1 MEREEAERLVAQ
13 YGSAVYRLAYART
26 GSREDAEDVTQ
37 ETFLRLVR
45 SSPVFQDGAHEKA
58 WLLRVAAHCAADVF
72 RAPWRKRDLPLE
84 AAAGASVPPPEEPDG
99 SVLSAVLALP
109 EKYRLPVHLFY
120 YEGYSIKEAAAI
132 LGRRE
137 MDRVELSPDQR
148 ARIVQA
154 MVEEPPRKQRRRP
167 PVRLLV
173 AAALVCGVLTTSA
186 LALSPTLRDYLAQAL
201 GSFTSYSREPEGAAA
216 ADQNIEIRVVSAV
229 TDQYRMKIY
238 VEAQD
243 LTGEYFTDDRI
254 LMWWKI
260 PREWGG
266 ASVSSVPYAIAYDP
280 ETHTALF
287 ELDMSGYRRAEV
299 NEELELTVDWIQAGQ
314 MEVETTEVLPVEL
327 LSDQYL
333 ETMTLDNGDMV
344 LVPEQT
350 PAELE
355 GTDLF
360 RLSSLG
366 FAPDGTLQAIFELS
380 QELAEDDSILLGKN
394 ELSFT
399 ALVDGELP
407 FGEDTEWE
415 HYSFTW
421 NGRPYVGC
429 GQKMP
434 LTDKDRV
441 TLSNVSGGLTRH
453 ISGPWTISFPV
464 ENIPVK
470 EIELTGDIGE
480 WSYPTTFAIS
490 PLGAMMTGSIDVG
503 SWGNG
508 PFAVI
513 YEDGTR
519 FEDVTVRHSIFTPG
533 ELCVLGNWEFTEP
546 LDLDR
551 AVAVEI
557 GDWHIPLT
565 GPEAGVVRP
574 Q

>member
-1 MEREEAERLVAQ
+1 MMEQ
-13 YGSAVYRLAYART
+13 
-26 GSREDAEDVTQ
+26 
-37 ETFLRLVR
+37 
-45 SSPVFQDGAHEKA
+45 
-58 WLLRVAAHCAADVF
+58 
-72 RAPWRKRDLPLE
+72 
-84 AAAGASVPPPEEPDG
+84 
-99 SVLSAVLALP
+99 
-109 EKYRLPVHLFY
+109 KY
-120 YEGYSIKEAAAI
+120 
-132 LGRRE
+132 RRE

-167 PVRLLV
+167 PVRLLI
-173 AAALVCGVLTTSA
+173 AAALVCGALTTSA
-186 LALSPTLRDYLAQAL
+186 LALSPALRDYLAQAL
-201 GSFTSYSREPEGAAA
+201 GSFTSYSQEPEGAAA

-254 LMWWKI
+254 RIWWEV
-260 PREWGG
+260 PREWGST
-266 ASVSSVPYAIAYDP
+266 SVSSAPYCIAYDS

-287 ELDMSGYRRAEV
+287 ELDMSGYQRAEV
-299 NEELELTVDWIQAGQ
+299 SEELELTVGWFLAGIY
-314 MEVETTEVLPVEL
+314 TEHTDEELPAEL

-480 WSYPTTFAIS
+480 WSYSTTFAIS

-519 FEDVTVRHSIFTPG
+519 FENVTVRHSIFTPG

-574 Q
+574 K

>member
-1 MEREEAERLVAQ
+1 MME
-13 YGSAVYRLAYART
+13 
-26 GSREDAEDVTQ
+26 Q
-37 ETFLRLVR
+37 E
-45 SSPVFQDGAHEKA
+45 
-58 WLLRVAAHCAADVF
+58 
-72 RAPWRKRDLPLE
+72 
-84 AAAGASVPPPEEPDG
+84 
-99 SVLSAVLALP
+99 
-109 EKYRLPVHLFY
+109 Y
-120 YEGYSIKEAAAI
+120 
-132 LGRRE
+132 RRE

-167 PVRLLV
+167 PVRLLI

-201 GSFTSYSREPEGAAA
+201 GGFTSYSQEPEGAVA

-243 LTGEYFTDDRI
+243 LTGEYFTNDRI
-254 LMWWKI
+254 RIWWEV
-260 PREWGG
+260 PREWGST
-266 ASVSSVPYAIAYDP
+266 SVSSAPSAIAYDP

-299 NEELELTVDWIQAGQ
+299 SEELELTVGWFLAGIY
-314 MEVETTEVLPVEL
+314 TEHTDEELPAEL

-333 ETMTLDNGDMV
+333 ETMTLDNGDLV

-366 FAPDGTLQAIFELS
+366 FAPDGTLQAIFQLS
-380 QELAEDDSILLGKN
+380 DEIVPTDEITVLGHDNGIL
-394 ELSFT
+394 FD
-399 ALVDGELP
+399 AYVDGEHVGGDIHVYAP
-407 FGEDTEWE
+407 
-415 HYSFTW
+415 FTW
-421 NGRPYVGC
+421 NGKSYLGC
-429 GQKMP
+429 GFEVP
-434 LTDKDRV
+434 LEYKDRV
-441 TLSNVSGGLTRH
+441 TLSKAGGTLLTQAAFEPLE
-453 ISGPWTISFPV
+453 GPWTVSFPV

-470 EIELTGDIGE
+470 EVELTGAIGAQ
-480 WSYPTTFAIS
+480 SFPTTFAIS
-490 PLGAMMTGSIDVG
+490 PLGAVMTGSYEVG
-503 SWGNG
+503 YWSGNRT
-508 PFAVI
+508 FAVL
-513 YEDGTR
+513 YEDDTR
-519 FEDVTVRHSIFTPG
+519 FESVQGKYGVFTPG

-574 Q
+574 K

>member
-1 MEREEAERLVAQ
+1 MMEQ
-13 YGSAVYRLAYART
+13 
-26 GSREDAEDVTQ
+26 
-37 ETFLRLVR
+37 
-45 SSPVFQDGAHEKA
+45 
-58 WLLRVAAHCAADVF
+58 
-72 RAPWRKRDLPLE
+72 
-84 AAAGASVPPPEEPDG
+84 
-99 SVLSAVLALP
+99 
-109 EKYRLPVHLFY
+109 KY
-120 YEGYSIKEAAAI
+120 
-132 LGRRE
+132 RRE
-137 MDRVELSPDQR
+137 MDRVELSLDQR

-167 PVRLLV
+167 PVRLLI
-173 AAALVCGVLTTSA
+173 AAALVCGALTTSA
-186 LALSPTLRDYLAQAL
+186 LALSPALRDYLAQAL
-201 GSFTSYSREPEGAAA
+201 GSFTSYSQEPEGAAA

-266 ASVSSVPYAIAYDP
+266 ASVSSVPYAIAYDS

-314 MEVETTEVLPVEL
+314 MEVETTEALPVEL

-333 ETMTLDNGDMV
+333 ETMTLDNGNLV

-366 FAPDGTLQAIFELS
+366 FAPDGTLQAIFQLS
-380 QELAEDDSILLGKN
+380 DEIVPTDEITVLGHDNGLL
-394 ELSFT
+394 FD
-399 ALVDGELP
+399 AYVDGEQVGGDIHVYAP
-407 FGEDTEWE
+407 
-415 HYSFTW
+415 FTW
-421 NGRPYVGC
+421 NGKNYLGC
-429 GQKMP
+429 GHEVP
-434 LTDKDRV
+434 LEYKDRV
-441 TLSNVSGGLTRH
+441 TLSKAGGTLLTQAAFEPLE
-453 ISGPWTISFPV
+453 GPWTISFPV

-470 EIELTGDIGE
+470 EVELTGAIGE
-480 WSYPTTFAIS
+480 QSLPTTFAIS
-490 PLGAMMTGSIDVG
+490 PLGAVMTGSYEVG
-503 SWGNG
+503 YWSGNRT
-508 PFAVI
+508 FAVL
-513 YEDGTR
+513 YEDDTR
-519 FEDVTVRHSIFTPG
+519 FESVQGKYGVFTPG

-546 LDLDR
+546 LNLDR

-574 Q
+574 K

>member
-1 MEREEAERLVAQ
+1 MLE
-13 YGSAVYRLAYART
+13 YNYRN
-26 GSREDAEDVTQ
+26 
-37 ETFLRLVR
+37 
-45 SSPVFQDGAHEKA
+45 
-58 WLLRVAAHCAADVF
+58 
-72 RAPWRKRDLPLE
+72 
-84 AAAGASVPPPEEPDG
+84 
-99 SVLSAVLALP
+99 
-109 EKYRLPVHLFY
+109 
-120 YEGYSIKEAAAI
+120 
-132 LGRRE
+132 E
-137 MDRVELSPDQR
+137 MDQIQLKEEQMEQM
-148 ARIVQA
+148 IQA
-154 MVEEPPRKQRRRP
+154 MTKEKPSSKVVRLGG
-167 PVRLLV
+167 RLLV
-173 AAALVCGVLTTSA
+173 AAALCALLSVSA
-186 LALSPTLRDYLAQAL
+186 LAASPALRTAL
-201 GSFTSYSREPEGAAA
+201 GQLLGNFAPYSQTIQGVSDE
-216 ADQNIEIRVVSAV
+216 DQGLRFQVVSALS
-229 TDQYRMKIY
+229 DQYRSTVYIA
-238 VEAQD
+238 VED
-243 LTGEYFTDDRI
+243 LTGERFTDEAI
-254 LMWWKI
+254 IMACNI
-260 PREWGG
+260 PRQWGK
-266 ASVSSVPYAIAYDP
+266 VSISSQGECVSYDP

-333 ETMTLDNGDMV
+333 ETMTLDNGNLV

-366 FAPDGTLQAIFELS
+366 FAPDGTLQAIFGLS

-503 SWGNG
+503 SWGSG

-519 FEDVTVRHSIFTPG
+519 FENVTVRHSIFTPG

-574 Q
+574 K

>member
-1 MEREEAERLVAQ
+1 MMEQ
-13 YGSAVYRLAYART
+13 
-26 GSREDAEDVTQ
+26 
-37 ETFLRLVR
+37 
-45 SSPVFQDGAHEKA
+45 
-58 WLLRVAAHCAADVF
+58 
-72 RAPWRKRDLPLE
+72 
-84 AAAGASVPPPEEPDG
+84 
-99 SVLSAVLALP
+99 
-109 EKYRLPVHLFY
+109 KY
-120 YEGYSIKEAAAI
+120 
-132 LGRRE
+132 RRE

-167 PVRLLV
+167 PVRLLI

-201 GSFTSYSREPEGAAA
+201 GSFTSYSQKPEGAAA

-254 LMWWKI
+254 RIWWEV
-260 PREWGG
+260 PREWGST
-266 ASVSSVPYAIAYDP
+266 SVSSAPYCIAYDS

-287 ELDMSGYRRAEV
+287 ELDMSGYQRAEV
-299 NEELELTVDWIQAGQ
+299 SEELELTVGWFLAGIY
-314 MEVETTEVLPVEL
+314 TEHTDEELPAEL

-380 QELAEDDSILLGKN
+380 QELAQDDSILLGKN

-421 NGRPYVGC
+421 NGRLYVGC

-464 ENIPVK
+464 ENIP
-470 EIELTGDIGE
+470 
-480 WSYPTTFAIS
+480 P
-490 PLGAMMTGSIDVG
+490 P
-503 SWGNG
+503 
-508 PFAVI
+508 P
-513 YEDGTR
+513 
-519 FEDVTVRHSIFTPG
+519 H
-533 ELCVLGNWEFTEP
+533 EP
-546 LDLDR
+546 LSICDD
-551 AVAVEI
+551 
-557 GDWHIPLT
+557 PT
-565 GPEAGVVRP
+565 
-574 Q
+574 

>member
-1 MEREEAERLVAQ
+1 M
-13 YGSAVYRLAYART
+13 
-26 GSREDAEDVTQ
+26 
-37 ETFLRLVR
+37 
-45 SSPVFQDGAHEKA
+45 
-58 WLLRVAAHCAADVF
+58 
-72 RAPWRKRDLPLE
+72 
-84 AAAGASVPPPEEPDG
+84 
-99 SVLSAVLALP
+99 
-109 EKYRLPVHLFY
+109 
-120 YEGYSIKEAAAI
+120 
-132 LGRRE
+132 
-137 MDRVELSPDQR
+137 
-148 ARIVQA
+148 
-154 MVEEPPRKQRRRP
+154 
-167 PVRLLV
+167 
-173 AAALVCGVLTTSA
+173 LTTSA

-201 GSFTSYSREPEGAAA
+201 GSFTSYSQEPEGAVA
-216 ADQNIEIRVVSAV
+216 ADEKVEVRVASAV

-254 LMWWKI
+254 RIWWEV
-260 PREWGG
+260 PREWGS
-266 ASVSSVPYAIAYDP
+266 ASVSSIPSAIAYDP

-287 ELDMSGYRRAEV
+287 ELDMSGYRRAEI
-299 NEELELTVDWIQAGQ
+299 NEELELTVDWIQAGKI
-314 MEVETTEVLPVEL
+314 EVETTEDLPVEL
-327 LSDQYL
+327 LSGQYL

-366 FAPDGTLQAIFELS
+366 FAPDGTLQAIFQLS
-380 QELAEDDSILLGKN
+380 RELAENDSILFGNNKL
-394 ELSFT
+394 LFT

-407 FGEDTEWE
+407 CGDDTSWKC
-415 HYSFTW
+415 YSFTW

-470 EIELTGDIGE
+470 EVELTGAVGE
-480 WSYPTTFAIS
+480 QPFPTTFAIS
-490 PLGAMMTGSIDVG
+490 PLGALVTGSFEAG
-503 SWGNG
+503 YWGNG

-519 FEDVTVRHSIFTPG
+519 FETVTDRHRLFIPE
-533 ELCVLGNWEFTEP
+533 ELCVLGNWEFTDP

-557 GDWHIPLT
+557 GEWYIPLT

-574 Q
+574 K

>member
-1 MEREEAERLVAQ
+1 MME
-13 YGSAVYRLAYART
+13 
-26 GSREDAEDVTQ
+26 Q
-37 ETFLRLVR
+37 E
-45 SSPVFQDGAHEKA
+45 
-58 WLLRVAAHCAADVF
+58 
-72 RAPWRKRDLPLE
+72 
-84 AAAGASVPPPEEPDG
+84 
-99 SVLSAVLALP
+99 
-109 EKYRLPVHLFY
+109 Y
-120 YEGYSIKEAAAI
+120 
-132 LGRRE
+132 RRE

-154 MVEEPPRKQRRRP
+154 MVEEPPRKKRRRP
-167 PVRLLV
+167 PVRLLI
-173 AAALVCGVLTTSA
+173 AAALICGVLTTSA
-186 LALSPTLRDYLAQAL
+186 LALSPTLRDALTQAL
-201 GSFTSYSREPEGAAA
+201 GGFTSYSQEPEGAVA
-216 ADQNIEIRVVSAV
+216 ADEKVEIRVVSAV

-243 LTGEYFTDDRI
+243 LTGEYFTDDSIR
-254 LMWWKI
+254 MWWKI
-260 PREWGG
+260 PREWGR
-266 ASVSSVPYAIAYDP
+266 ASVSSMPYCIAYDP

-287 ELDMSGYRRAEV
+287 ELDLSGYRRAEI

-314 MEVETTEVLPVEL
+314 IEVETTEELPVEL

-333 ETMTLDNGDMV
+333 ETMTLDNGDLV

-366 FAPDGTLQAIFELS
+366 FAPDGTLQAIFQLS
-380 QELAEDDSILLGKN
+380 QELAQDDSILLGNN
-394 ELSFT
+394 EISFT

-407 FGEDTEWE
+407 FGEDTEWKE
-415 HYSFTW
+415 YSFTW
-421 NGRPYVGC
+421 NGMPYVGC
-429 GQKMP
+429 GQEMP
-434 LTDKDRV
+434 LTGKDRV

-453 ISGPWTISFPV
+453 ISGPWTVSFPV

-480 WSYPTTFAIS
+480 WPFPTTFAIS
-490 PLGAMMTGSIDVG
+490 PLGAVATGSYEVG
-503 SWGNG
+503 SWANV
-508 PFAVI
+508 PFAVL

-519 FEDVTVRHSIFTPG
+519 FESFESDHGIMTPG

-551 AVAVEI
+551 AAGVEI
-557 GDWHIPLT
+557 GNWYIPLT

-574 Q
+574 K